1 MLGNES
7 NESSPER
14 NESSPPIT
22 SVTGGRAASGTA
34 VGWLEAEVIAALLFA
49 VLAAVKSE
57 VSV

>member
-7 NESSPER
+7 